1 MKKIILLLF
10 TCFIVTSSFA
20 QLEKGNWLVGGS
32 GSFSSER
39 KSRNDVTQK
48 ITQINV
54 NPEIGY
60 FFMDK
65 LVGGFK
71 PLYFHNIITPDN
83 DITRRQTNSRLGVG
97 TFLGY
102 YFLNNKNPFNLF
114 TQLEYGFTRETQEK
128 LKPLGNDSMFK
139 ISGGPVYFVNE
150 SIGIN
155 LLMGYSVLNRASI
168 LTGES
173 RVIKEFSSGIGLQ
186 IHLTKK

>member
-1 MKKIILLLF
+1 MKKVILLLF
-10 TCFIVTSSFA
+10 CCLLFKFSFA

-39 KSRNDVTQK
+39 KIRNDVTEK
-48 ITQINV
+48 MTQINL

-60 FFMDK
+60 FFLEK
-65 LVGGFK
+65 FVGGLR
-71 PLYFHNIITPDN
+71 PLYSHLTYLQDN
-83 DITRRQTNSRLGVG
+83 DISVRQTYTRLGMD

-102 YFLNNKNPFNLF
+102 YLLHNKNPFNLL

-128 LKPLGNDSMFK
+128 LKPLGNDSIFK

-155 LLMGYSVLNRASI
+155 LVMGYSVLSRKSI
-168 LTGES
+168 LTGET
-173 RVIKEFSSGIGLQ
+173 RVIKEFSTGIGLQ